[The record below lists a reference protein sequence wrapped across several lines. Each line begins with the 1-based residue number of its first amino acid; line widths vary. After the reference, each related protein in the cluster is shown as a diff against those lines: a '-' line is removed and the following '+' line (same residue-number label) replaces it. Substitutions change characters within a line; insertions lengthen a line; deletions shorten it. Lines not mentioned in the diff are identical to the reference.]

1 MSYGGD
7 QKNGYDG
14 NIVVFSP
21 DGRMYQVEYA
31 REAVKRGSTIA
42 GIKVDA
48 GIVLVGD
55 KRIGN
60 DLVEADTIQK
70 VFRIDANIYMAT
82 SGLMADG
89 RALVDIARRM
99 SQSNRVTYDEEIQ
112 VPVLADM
119 IASHMQSVTHGGNR
133 PYGVG
138 LIVAGKSSGKFHMFE
153 LDPSGTRIGYK
164 AVVVGEKREEA
175 CAILKIGYLPTLDIA
190 QATGL
195 LARALDQ
202 ATDGK
207 MDWDTAD
214 YVVIT

>member
-1 MSYGGD
+1 MSYGSD
-7 QKNGYDG
+7 KSSGYDQ
-14 NIVVFSP
+14 NITVFSP
-21 DGRMYQVEYA
+21 DGRLYQVEFA

-55 KRIGN
+55 KRIGS

-70 VFRIDANIYMAT
+70 VFRIDDNIYIAT

-89 RALVDIARRM
+89 KAIVDLARRM
-99 SQSNRVTYDEEIQ
+99 AQSNRVTYDEEIQ

-119 IASHMQSVTHGGNR
+119 IAAHMQSVTHGGNR

-175 CAILKIGYLPTLDIA
+175 CAVLKIGYLPTLDIA
-190 QATGL
+190 QAGGL
-195 LARALDQ
+195 LSRALDQ

-207 MDWDTAD
+207 MDWGTAD
-214 YVVIT
+214 YVIIT

>member
-1 MSYGGD
+1 MSYSGE
-7 QKNGYDG
+7 QKVGYDG

-60 DLVEADTIQK
+60 DLIEADTIQK
-70 VFRIDANIYMAT
+70 VFRIDSNIYIAT

-89 RALVDIARRM
+89 KAIVDLARRM
-99 SQSNRVTYDEEIQ
+99 AQSNRVTYDEEIQ

-119 IASHMQSVTHGGNR
+119 IAAHMQSVTHGGNR

-138 LIVAGKSSGKFHMFE
+138 LIIAGKSNKKFHMFE
-153 LDPSGTRIGYK
+153 LDPSGTRVGYK
-164 AVVVGEKREEA
+164 AVVVGEKREEMGE
-175 CAILKIGYLPTLDIA
+175 ILKIEYLPTLDLGE
-190 QATGL
+190 ATGL
-195 LARALDQ
+195 LVRAFNQ
-202 ATDGK
+202 VTGGK